1 MTEPAE
7 KTPLYAWYAL
17 ALLMVVYI
25 LNFLDRTI
33 IYILFP
39 LIKKEMAFSDTQ
51 LALLGTTSFVIFYTI
66 LGIPFGRMADKGSRT
81 KIIAVGVAVWSLF
94 SGLTAFANDFW
105 TLFFCR
111 VMVGVGEATLGPAAI
126 SLLSDYFPPLKR
138 ATVTSVYSMGIAI
151 GAGLAALLGGSLS
164 QYGWRTAFMIIGFPG
179 IALAVL
185 VFFLKEPERTGTV
198 SQLIELPD
206 SDTSASS
213 RFSRSIAATKA
224 LLKAI
229 RGLLA
234 NKTFVLLCVGYALL
248 GLATNNLSI
257 WGATFYSRLHKFD
270 LPTIGFYGG
279 ILTLVAGIPAT
290 LFGGAIADKFRQRRP
305 GGRMFYGA
313 LLSLISVPFWL
324 LLIFT
329 DNVYLILL
337 ANFVLLAAALGWL
350 GAAAADV
357 TELAGVNLRG
367 LGIAIYFFSVN
378 IAAYLIGSNLI
389 GYLSDRF
396 GATADPAR
404 MRYALLVC
412 PIACL
417 ASAVCLLIGSRRI
430 LRDSQQLCID
440 PTSQLKHEKRI

>member
-1 MTEPAE
+1 MPETTE
-7 KTPLYAWYAL
+7 KTPPYAWYAL

-51 LALLGTTSFVIFYTI
+51 LALLGTTSFVIFYTL
-66 LGIPFGRMADKGSRT
+66 LGIPFGRMADRGSRT
-81 KIIAVGVAVWSLF
+81 RIIAGGVAVWSLF

-126 SLLSDYFPPLKR
+126 SLLSDYFPPLRR
-138 ATVTSVYSMGIAI
+138 ATVTSIYSMGIAI

-164 QYGWRTAFMIIGFPG
+164 QYGWRTAFMAVGFPG
-179 IALAVL
+179 IVLAVL
-185 VFFLKEPERTGTV
+185 VFLLREPARTA
-198 SQLIELPD
+198 
-206 SDTSASS
+206 ASS
-213 RFSRSIAATKA
+213 ADSGYSATDWK
-224 LLKAI
+224 
-229 RGLLA
+229 RLLA
-234 NKTFVLLCVGYALL
+234 NKTFILLCIGYALL

-270 LPTIGFYGG
+270 LPTIGLWGG

-290 LFGGAIADKFRQRRP
+290 LFGGWIADKFRKRWP
-305 GGRMFYGA
+305 GGRMIFGA
-313 LLSLISVPFWL
+313 VLAFVSVPFWI
-324 LLIFT
+324 LLILT

-337 ANFVLLAAALGWL
+337 ANFFLLAAALGWL
-350 GAAAADV
+350 GAAAADA
-357 TELAGVNLRG
+357 TEIAGVNLRG
-367 LGIAIYFFSVN
+367 LAIAIYFFSVN
-378 IAAYLIGSNLI
+378 IAAYLVGSNLI
-389 GYLSDRF
+389 GYLNDRF
-396 GATADPAR
+396 GATEDPTM

-417 ASAVCLLIGSRRI
+417 ASGICLLTGSFSRTDR
-430 LRDSQQLCID
+430 
-440 PTSQLKHEKRI
+440 PNT